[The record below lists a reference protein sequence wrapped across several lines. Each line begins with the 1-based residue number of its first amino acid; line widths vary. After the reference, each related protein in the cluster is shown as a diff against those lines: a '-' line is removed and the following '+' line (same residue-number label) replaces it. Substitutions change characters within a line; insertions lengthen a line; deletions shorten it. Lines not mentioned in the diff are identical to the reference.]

1 MRRGFPGRVP
11 DRVELRGL
19 RLSTSIGVLPEERER
34 PQPVE
39 LDLDLE
45 VDMTAA
51 AASDDLADAVD
62 YGAVVAEVERVLA
75 AGHVELLER
84 LAYQVADAV
93 IALDDRVLAVG
104 VVVRKLRPPVPQDL
118 ATAGAR
124 IRRVR

>member
-1 MRRGFPGRVP
+1 MA

-19 RLSTSIGVLPEERER
+19 RLTVSVGVLPEERER

-39 LDLDLE
+39 LDIDVE
-45 VDMTAA
+45 VDMAAA

-62 YGAVVAEVERVLA
+62 YGAVVAEVERVLGE
-75 AGHVELLER
+75 GHVELLER
-84 LAYQVADAV
+84 LAYRAADAI

-104 VVVRKLRPPVPQDL
+104 VVVRKLRPPVAQDL

-124 IRRVR
+124 VRRVR